1 MLGPVTVYRVFL
13 ATPGGLDAERRAFRD
28 ALSEFNEDEALEH
41 GIMFQ
46 PVGWEATAPAVGR
59 PQALINQNLRAC
71 DYFVLALWDRWGSA
85 PDTDG
90 RYSSGSEEE
99 YQLAMACYRDPREPM
114 SQIAVFFK
122 DLPLDRWGDPGPQL
136 QKVLDFRNELEKT
149 KSLLFDKF
157 ADAGDFQRKLRR
169 LLSTWRRQRRH
180 TPEHVSARQSPPRAT
195 APRSWIESLSI
206 VERRPASGLVTE
218 AERLSDEGRL
228 TDAEAFFARAILQ
241 SPDVHALSHYGRFLV
256 RVGRLP
262 QAEVIYE
269 EILRIAGPGEDRWRA
284 DAYGNL
290 GLIHRTRGRLDAAVD
305 AVQNALEIDERTMR
319 REDMAIHFG
328 HLGLICR
335 TRGELPK
342 AEEMHRRALEIE
354 ENAGRLEG
362 MAVQYGNLGVVYEM
376 RGDLDRA
383 EAMQQEALKI
393 EQRLGRHEGIANAY
407 GNLGVIQVR
416 RQQLGDAETL
426 LRKALD
432 TDKRLGRL
440 EGMANHYGH
449 LGAVYRMRH
458 DDAAAE
464 DMLNRALE
472 INEELGRLKGQ
483 AENYSELALARSS
496 RGDLDGAERL
506 LRRALRLDEHLG
518 RLSGMAKRYELLA
531 VVYEARGEPVP
542 ARALASKARELYA
555 QVDQPAAMSD
565 PSGDS
570 KPATRR
576 APLA

>member
-1 MLGPVTVYRVFL
+1 MLGPVTVFRVFL
-13 ATPGGLDAERRAFRD
+13 ATPAGLDDERRAFRD
-28 ALSEFNEDEALEH
+28 ELNEFNEDEALEH
-41 GIMFQ
+41 RVMFQ

-59 PQALINQNLRAC
+59 PQALINQSLRTC

-99 YQLAMACYRDPREPM
+99 YFLAMACFRDPREPM

-122 DLPLDRWGDPGPQL
+122 DLSLDRWADPGPQL

-157 ADAGDFQRKLRR
+157 SDAGDFQRKLRR
-169 LLSTWRRQRRH
+169 LLSTWRRQRQH
-180 TPEHVSARQSPPRAT
+180 TPHVFANQSPLGAA
-195 APRSWIESLSI
+195 APRSSVESLSI
-206 VERRPASGLVTE
+206 VERRPASDLVAE
-218 AERLSDEGRL
+218 AERLSDEGRV

-241 SPDVHALSHYGRFLV
+241 SPDVDALSHYGRFVV

-305 AVQNALEIDERTMR
+305 AVQKALEIDERTIR
-319 REDMAIHFG
+319 LDDMAIHLG

-335 TRGELPK
+335 TRGELAR

-362 MAVQYGNLGVVYEM
+362 MAIQYGNLGVVYEM

-407 GNLGVIQVR
+407 GNLAVIQMR
-416 RQQLGDAETL
+416 REQLGDAETL

-449 LGAVYRMRH
+449 LGVVYRMR
-458 DDAAAE
+458 DDNAAAE

-472 INEELGRLKGQ
+472 INEQLGRLKGQ

-506 LRRALRLDEHLG
+506 LRRALRIDENLG
-518 RLSGMAKRYELLA
+518 RPGGMAKRYELLA
-531 VVYEARGEPVP
+531 AVYEARGEPVP
-542 ARALASKARELYA
+542 ARALANKARELYA
-555 QVDQPAAMSD
+555 QLDQPAPMSD
-565 PSGDS
+565 TSGDS
-570 KPATRR
+570 KPATRSP
-576 APLA
+576 PLA